1 MRLMSEGSSLRG
13 RIYASMF
20 GALTAVGAYIVVP
33 VPPVPVTMQTFFLY
47 LAACL
52 LGGPLGAWSQAV
64 YVLIGAVGLPVFA
77 AGKGGLGVLLGPTG
91 GYLIGFIVGAYVTG
105 RLAQGGKPA
114 GSVRLLLA
122 MAAGTVCL
130 YALGVAQLMLV
141 ARLSPAKALAV
152 GVLPF
157 LPGDAAKM
165 AAAVFV
171 VWILRNQPPF
181 RGGFR

>member
-1 MRLMSEGSSLRG
+1 MERSSLRG

-20 GALTAVGAYIVVP
+20 GALTAVGAYIVIP

-52 LGGPLGAWSQAV
+52 LGGPLGAWSQIV
-64 YVLIGAVGLPVFA
+64 YVLIGAIGLPVFA

-105 RLAQGGKPA
+105 RLARAGKPA
-114 GSVRLLLA
+114 GAFRLLLA
-122 MAAGTVCL
+122 MVAGTACL
-130 YALGVAQLMLV
+130 YALGVAQLMVV
-141 ARLSPAKALAV
+141 AKLSPAKALAV
-152 GVLPF
+152 GIVPF

-165 AAAVFV
+165 AAAVFIV
-171 VWILRNQPPF
+171 RMLRNRMPF
-181 RGGFR
+181 RGAPQ